1 MQAMVRK
8 SWLRK
13 ADRSPSK
20 SPCKSKSPTKGVI
33 ISPERG
39 GNPFQKAMD
48 SPYKKFKLVEMEIA
62 EEKDKTCEQASLR
75 VLR

>member
-1 MQAMVRK
+1 MVRK

-20 SPCKSKSPTKGVI
+20 SPCKSKSPTKNQGVI
-33 ISPERG
+33 ISPDRG
-39 GNPFQKAMD
+39 GNPFKKAMD
-48 SPYKKFKLVEMEIA
+48 SPCKKFKLIEMEIA
-62 EEKDKTCEQASLR
+62 EEKDIYCEKASLR